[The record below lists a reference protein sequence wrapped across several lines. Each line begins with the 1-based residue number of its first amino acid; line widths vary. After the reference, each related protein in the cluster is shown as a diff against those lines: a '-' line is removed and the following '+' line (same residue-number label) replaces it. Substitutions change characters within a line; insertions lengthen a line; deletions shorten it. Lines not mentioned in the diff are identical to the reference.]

1 MRSVFHSLLLIVVIC
16 SARSVLAQTNQPGRE
31 QAEVSAGSGV
41 AAQGQTTASA
51 ANPNSL
57 EAIVNQLELLR
68 KSVQAL
74 TTRLREISDE
84 AAAPGGGPNA
94 TANDKQSRIAANL
107 ELLAKAEQRAEG
119 LRKQLFELIEKE
131 TSLRGRLV
139 QLDEESRPDNI
150 ERSLS
155 GVGTT
160 RTVELR
166 DTRRKVLENDKRGSD
181 TLLSQV
187 SQSRLRLEE
196 DVRQADQ
203 LVTKLRQ
210 RILPLI
216 EREVE
221 KINPN

>member
-1 MRSVFHSLLLIVVIC
+1 MRLRFLPVLIGVVLC
-16 SARSVLAQTNQPGRE
+16 SGATAFAQTGERRQSNSNAQAAEPPPSSLNGNALDSIANQ
-31 QAEVSAGSGV
+31 
-41 AAQGQTTASA
+41 
-51 ANPNSL
+51 
-57 EAIVNQLELLR
+57 IDLLR
-68 KSVQAL
+68 KSLQAL
-74 TTRLREISDE
+74 NTRLREISDKLSSSG
-84 AAAPGGGPNA
+84 AGPVAP
-94 TANDKQSRIAANL
+94 ANDKQNRIAANL

-187 SQSRLRLEE
+187 SQSRVRLEE

-216 EREVE
+216 EKEIE

>member
-1 MRSVFHSLLLIVVIC
+1 MHIKFPVLIAVVLVSGIT
-16 SARSVLAQTNQPGRE
+16 SFAQTRE
-31 QAEVSAGSGV
+31 RDQAN
-41 AAQGQTTASA
+41 AAARTDQSLTPVTNG
-51 ANPNSL
+51 NSL
-57 EAIVNQLELLR
+57 KAIVNELELLR
-68 KSVQAL
+68 KSVQSVS
-74 TTRLREISDE
+74 TRLREINDRVS
-84 AAAPGGGPNA
+84 ASGTVPGGA
-94 TANDKQSRIAANL
+94 ANDKQNRIAANL

-187 SQSRLRLEE
+187 SQSRARLEE

-203 LVTKLRQ
+203 LVTRLRQ

-216 EREVE
+216 EREIE